1 MLLKLDNIGKIYNS
15 NDLLVVGIR
24 GINLSFDYNEFV
36 TIEGESGSGKST
48 LLNVIGA
55 NDTYEEGELWFN
67 DMETSHYSEDDW
79 EKYRENNIA
88 TIFQDFNIIDNLTTV
103 ENVELALFR
112 LDDKKERRKVA
123 LELLEKVGLT
133 KQANQRASK
142 LSGGEKQ
149 RCVIARALAK
159 DAPIIVLD
167 EATANVDPENEKD
180 IVEAINALTKDKT
193 IIMIAHRLKTVQH
206 ADNIIVIDK
215 GRVVQ
220 SGTHEELEA
229 QDGIYQSFIHAR
241 EKATSWKISE

>member
-1 MLLKLDNIGKIYNS
+1 MLLRLDNIGKIYNS

-112 LDDKKERRKVA
+112 LDETKERRKVA
-123 LELLEKVGLT
+123 LELLEQVGLT